1 MQEARIELLQRMAIF
16 GGVRADV
23 LEFLLAV
30 CQAKTV
36 PRNGFFFQEG
46 EEGDTL
52 FVLENGEAAVLKQ
65 WGGQLRLVQTLSVG
79 DCFGE
84 MAVVD
89 HCRRSASVCAVED
102 STAICISSGDLYRV
116 YSRDVKQFALIQMN
130 MGREISRRL
139 RAANEQLFRAR
150 IELPEVDRFFTA

>member
-36 PRNGFFFQEG
+36 ARNGFFFHEG

-52 FVLENGEAAVLKQ
+52 FVLEKGEAAVLKH
-65 WGGQLRLVQTLSVG
+65 WGGQVRLVQTLSVG

-89 HCRRSASVCAVED
+89 HCRRSASVYAVES
-102 STAICISSGDLYRV
+102 STAICISSGDLYRL
-116 YSRDVKQFALIQMN
+116 YGQDVKQFALIQMN

-139 RAANEQLFRAR
+139 RAANEQLFRAN